1 MLPLDN
7 KHKAV
12 RLASRIFA
20 TVLFPMGREDWEKA
34 RKKTASVLMNLAE
47 TLLEEQRN
55 SPAEVR
61 KRKKEKL
68 KALREYLQK
77 KHKST

>member
-20 TVLFPMGREDWEKA
+20 TVLFPKREGWEHA
-34 RKKTASVLMNLAE
+34 QKKTESVLMNLANA
-47 TLLEEQRN
+47 LLEEHDN
-55 SPAEVR
+55 SPAEVQKR
-61 KRKKEKL
+61 KRAKL
-68 KALREYLQK
+68 KALREQLK
-77 KHKST
+77 KRKK

>member
-20 TVLFPMGREDWEKA
+20 TVLFPKREGWELA
-34 RKKTASVLMNLAE
+34 RKKTESVLMNLAD
-47 TLLEEQRN
+47 TLLEEHRN
-55 SPAEVR
+55 SPAEVQRR
-61 KRKKEKL
+61 KRKKLEALREKL
-68 KALREYLQK
+68 KKRK
-77 KHKST
+77 K

>member
-20 TVLFPMGREDWEKA
+20 TVLFPKREGWELA
-34 RKKTASVLMNLAE
+34 RKKTESVLMNLAD
-47 TLLEEQRN
+47 TLLEEHKN
-55 SPAEVR
+55 SPAELQKR
-61 KRKKEKL
+61 KRAKL
-68 KALREYLQK
+68 KALREQLK
-77 KHKST
+77 KNKNNP